1 MDTAETVTEPCPG
14 SGVLA
19 IEGVPGGWSGATR
32 CRVCLVRVGVV
43 DGRWVG
49 HLAPE
54 REPEPEQTTVIPT
67 AEEAAR
73 AAGSLRSQR
82 ALFSL
87 APSANWRSCTDA
99 LLPATIEVVLP
110 LLDAIADGRV
120 FEVRPE
126 RCTNCDGHG
135 GEYIDHGDG
144 WEDCARCDGSGYEP
158 TLS

>member
-54 REPEPEQTTVIPT
+54 REPEPEQTTVIEQRNRDQSATSSPT
-67 AEEAAR
+67 R
-73 AAGSLRSQR
+73 
-82 ALFSL
+82 
-87 APSANWRSCTDA
+87 
-99 LLPATIEVVLP
+99 
-110 LLDAIADGRV
+110 
-120 FEVRPE
+120 
-126 RCTNCDGHG
+126 
-135 GEYIDHGDG
+135 
-144 WEDCARCDGSGYEP
+144 
-158 TLS
+158 